1 MKALLIDTPNH
12 KVTEIDYDGDYRSI
26 YKLIRAS
33 VFTTVHID
41 AVDGTDV
48 DVFVDDEGL
57 INGNSHGDFMVRT
70 GPWGPTILRGYGLV
84 LGVDEDGNSVDAP
97 VDVDWVRDRVR
108 FLSPR
113 QVAPPLS
120 EAHEAENKRE

>member
-1 MKALLIDTPNH
+1 MKAILIDTPNH
-12 KVTEIDYDGDYRSI
+12 KVIEVDYDGDYRSI
-26 YKLIRAS
+26 YKHIHAS
-33 VFTTVHID
+33 VFTTVRID

-57 INGNSHGDFMVRT
+57 INGNSHGDFMIEKT
-70 GPWGPTILRGYGLV
+70 PWGPTILRGYGLV

-97 VDVDWVRDRVR
+97 VDVDWVRARVR

-113 QVAPPLS
+113 QVTPPLS
-120 EAHEAENKRE
+120 EAHEAENKSE